1 MINGNL
7 LLNILGFVLAIGF
20 LAFLHELG
28 HFLVSRFFKIEIEEF
43 GFGFPPRIAHL
54 FNLGGTEFT
63 LNAIPFG
70 AFVRPK
76 GENNPEVEGGLAAA
90 NPWARLAVLFGGP
103 VVNILTGVLLFSLI
117 FVRTG
122 IPDLARVQIV
132 EINKNSPAEVAG
144 LISGDII
151 TRIDN
156 VTITGMDILSQT
168 IKASRGKEITLSYD
182 RDGKTASIITT
193 PRLNPPA
200 GEGSLGIIMTNPI
213 QQVSILQAIPFAAYF
228 TYEQGKQI
236 FLLPGRLI
244 RGQIDPAQARVVGVV
259 GMGQIY
265 LQAVEE
271 DKKITAS
278 PDTKTPAVNV
288 LSLFGIISIALGIT
302 NLLPL
307 PALDGGRIL
316 FVLPEILIRRRI
328 PAAYEN
334 MVHLVGF
341 AALIALMVYVTAQD
355 IINPIVLP

>member
-1 MINGNL
+1 MINGNI
-7 LLNILGFVLAIGF
+7 LLNILGFVLALGF

-54 FNLGGTEFT
+54 FNLGGTAFT

-103 VVNILTGVLLFSLI
+103 VVNILTGIILFSLI
-117 FVRTG
+117 FARTG
-122 IPDLARVQIV
+122 IPDLGKVQIIEV
-132 EINKNSPAEVAG
+132 NKNSPAELTG
-144 LISGDII
+144 LRSGDMI
-151 TRIDN
+151 TNIN
-156 VTITGMDILSQT
+156 NITINSMDSLSQA
-168 IKASRGKEITLSYD
+168 IKASVGKEITIHYTRNGEPAEIS
-182 RDGKTASIITT
+182 AT
-193 PRLNPPA
+193 PRINPPK
-200 GEGSLGIIMTNPI
+200 GEGSLGIIMANPI
-213 QQVSILQAIPFAAYF
+213 RQVSMLQAIPFAAYF

-236 FLLPGRLI
+236 ILLPGKLI

-271 DKKITAS
+271 DQKITTNPEAE
-278 PDTKTPAVNV
+278 TPAVNV
-288 LSLFGIISIALGIT
+288 LSLLGIISVALGIT
-302 NLLPL
+302 NLLPI

-328 PAAYEN
+328 PAEYEN
-334 MVHLVGF
+334 IVHLIGF
-341 AALIALMVYVTAQD
+341 AALITLMVYITAQD
-355 IINPIVLP
+355 IFNPIVIP

>member
-76 GENNPEVEGGLAAA
+76 GENNPEAEGGLAAA
-90 NPWARLAVLFGGP
+90 TPWARLAVLFGGP

-122 IPDLARVQIV
+122 IPDLATVQIV
-132 EINKNSPAEVAG
+132 EINKNSPAELAG

-151 TRIDN
+151 TRIDD

-168 IKASRGKEITLSYD
+168 IKASRGKEITLSYS

-193 PRLNPPA
+193 PRANPPA

-271 DKKITAS
+271 DKKIAAS
-278 PDTKTPAVNV
+278 PDTEAPAVNV

-316 FVLPEILIRRRI
+316 FVLPEILIRRRV